1 MNIYS
6 RKDVNNIINDIFDFI
21 DNGIIK
27 TKDKIF
33 AGHPGLYFFHSK
45 EDLLREI
52 NSLLNKD
59 NYNKYD
65 IYYLVNKL
73 IKYMLGKYDSHTKN
87 LF

>member
-33 AGHPGLYFFHSK
+33 AGHPGLYFFSFK
-45 EDLLREI
+45 RRFI
-52 NSLLNKD
+52 
-59 NYNKYD
+59 
-65 IYYLVNKL
+65 
-73 IKYMLGKYDSHTKN
+73 T
-87 LF
+87 